1 MSSTIT
7 NRRVQYMQDGLY
19 DRVRGDDDDFMDEES
34 FMVKV
39 NELVND
45 GLIETSI
52 VEEDYTIYS
61 AKHGLTWWSEFVKV
75 VDTVKIS
82 ILLLLA
88 VNPKT
93 FFVFLNTQKGK
104 MRIAALE
111 IKQWG
116 QDMTKKVVA
125 FIVVGNDK
133 TLADQSVDGIMK
145 TFGDQKV
152 RVFFLSS
159 SSKTTFEDIKTY
171 IDAYASDVLDFPEYP
186 MPVIALL
193 ANEKQCEKKIRL
205 QHHIHKKVVERNSLL
220 RYGEIWDEADKTY
233 KQLRDKSFTI
243 DGQEM
248 TCRTFTVEKTEALYR
263 LGFISATDGNL
274 LDEDYPECANA
285 YLYPIEIAP
294 EDLAYYRALHH
305 PEAITHRVQF
315 TSSKNNNA
323 YATQILIDNVNHFRT
338 PIILPSGEVYY
349 RKIIVNSN
357 AKTVDMRQF
366 AKCCN
371 EYGMNAIV
379 FNGYGGPS
387 IKVYRNDFPVAFYK
401 TKGKMFSELLFYIYK
416 KLNLSDKP
424 MVIIGRRKVDRGL
437 GFHYCPRK
445 NDTVTI
451 EGNLGPLTSSNRE
464 GLVWTDMI
472 LGRIEDKDNAVQ
484 KAGRLAGI
492 IGNSPQ
498 YPGETHYWTDE
509 YTENLIRRH
518 NIIVDNSNDTNS
530 TGHGCTV
537 LQAVKHAE
545 SMAPAEKKI
554 NHSVD
559 LDTFLVYKN
568 EDTVRKVCAILE
580 YQYRG
585 IKPTLTGVNAG
596 FRETSMNTKK
606 AKVSLLDAIRRVPT
620 AYGTNE
626 NGITWRVCIPCYE
639 DVDDKETLHFVVII
653 RPDDVVGG
661 GQSAVLKQLLKDVR
675 LQYPDIRIPQEV
687 VQDVV

>member
-1 MSSTIT
+1 MSIIT

-39 NELVND
+39 NELVVG
-45 GLIETSI
+45 GLIETST

-61 AKHGLTWWSEFVKV
+61 AKHGLTWWSEFVKI

-116 QDMTKKVVA
+116 QDRTKKVVA
-125 FIVVGNDK
+125 FIIVGNDK
-133 TLADQSVDGIMK
+133 TLADQSVDGILK
-145 TFGDQKV
+145 TFGEQKV
-152 RVFFLSS
+152 RIFFLSS

-171 IDAYASDVLDFPEYP
+171 IDAYASDIIDFPEYP

-193 ANEKQCEKKIRL
+193 ANEKQCEKKVRL
-205 QHHIHKKVVERNSLL
+205 QHHIHKKVVERNSML

-233 KQLRDKSFTI
+233 KQLRDKSFLI

-248 TCRTFTVEKTEALYR
+248 TCRTFTVEKTDALYR
-263 LGFISATDGNL
+263 LGFISATDGEL

-285 YLYPIEIAP
+285 YLYPIEIAQ
-294 EDLAYYRALHH
+294 EDLAFYRALHH
-305 PEAITHRVQF
+305 PQSITHRVQCA
-315 TSSKNNNA
+315 TSKNNNA
-323 YATQILIDNVNHFRT
+323 YATQIFMDNADHFRT
-338 PIILPSGEVYY
+338 PIILPTGEVYY

-371 EYGMNAIV
+371 NEYGMNAIV

-387 IKVYRNDFPVAFYK
+387 IKVYRTDFPVTFHK

-416 KLNLSDKP
+416 KLNLYDKP
-424 MVIIGRRKVDRGL
+424 LVIIGRRKVDRGL

-445 NDTVTI
+445 NDTLTI
-451 EGNLGPLTSSNRE
+451 EGDLGPLISKNRE

-509 YTENLIRRH
+509 YTENSIRRH
-518 NIIVDNSNDTNS
+518 NMIVDSSNETNN
-530 TGHGCTV
+530 GCSV
-537 LQAVKHAE
+537 LEAV
-545 SMAPAEKKI
+545 MNAEKMTPANKEI
-554 NHSVD
+554 NHRVD
-559 LDTFLVYKN
+559 LDTFLVYRD
-568 EDTVRKVCAILE
+568 EDTVRKVCGMLE
-580 YQYRG
+580 YQYRCV
-585 IKPTLTGVNAG
+585 KPSTAGVNIG
-596 FRETSMNTKK
+596 FRETSVNAKK
-606 AKVSLLDAIRRVPT
+606 TKVSLLDAIRKVPT
-620 AYGTNE
+620 AYGTND
-626 NGITWRVCIPCYE
+626 NGITWRTCIPCYE
-639 DVDDKETLHFVVII
+639 NIEDKETLHFVII
-653 RPDDVVGG
+653 VRPDILTGGG
-661 GQSAVLKQLLKDVR
+661 GQSAELKQMLINVK
-675 LQYPDIRIPQEV
+675 LQYPDIRIPQV
-687 VQDVV
+687 A

>member
-1 MSSTIT
+1 MTTNIIT

-39 NELVND
+39 NELVD
-45 GLIETSI
+45 CGLIETST

-61 AKHGLTWWSEFVKV
+61 AKHGLTWWSEFQKI

-116 QDMTKKVVA
+116 QDRTKKVVA
-125 FIVVGNDK
+125 FIIVGNDK

-145 TFGDQKV
+145 TFGEQKV

-159 SSKTTFEDIKTY
+159 SCKTTFEDIKTY
-171 IDAYASDVLDFPEYP
+171 IDAYASDVIDFPEYP

-193 ANEKQCEKKIRL
+193 ANEKQCEKKVRL
-205 QHHIHKKVVERNSLL
+205 QYHIHKKVVERNSML

-233 KQLRDKSFTI
+233 KQLRDKPFLI

-248 TCRTFTVEKTEALYR
+248 TCRTFTVEKTDALYR
-263 LGFISATDGNL
+263 LGFISATDGDL

-305 PEAITHRVQF
+305 PESITHRVPF
-315 TSSKNNNA
+315 TTSKNNNA
-323 YATQILIDNVNHFRT
+323 YATQILMDNVRHFLT
-338 PIILPSGEVYY
+338 PIILASSGEVYY

-357 AKTVDMRQF
+357 AKTADMRQF

-371 EYGMNAIV
+371 DYGMNAIV

-387 IKVYRNDFPVAFYK
+387 IKVYRSGLPVAFHK

-416 KLNLSDKP
+416 KLSLHDKP

-445 NDTVTI
+445 NDEVKI
-451 EGNLGPLTSSNRE
+451 EGDLGPLISKNKE

-518 NIIVDNSNDTNS
+518 NTIVDSSNETNN
-530 TGHGCTV
+530 GCCSV
-537 LQAVKHAE
+537 LQAVLHAE
-545 SMAPAEKKI
+545 KMAPAKKQI
-554 NHSVD
+554 NHRVD
-559 LDTFLVYKN
+559 LSTFLVYKD
-568 EDTVRKVCAILE
+568 EDTVRKVCGLLE
-580 YQYRG
+580 YQYRAV
-585 IKPTLTGVNAG
+585 KPSSDGANIG
-596 FRETSMNTKK
+596 FRETSVNTKK
-606 AKVSLLDAIRRVPT
+606 TKVSLLDAIRKVPT
-620 AYGTNE
+620 AYGGGND
-626 NGITWRVCIPCYE
+626 NGITRRTCIPCYE
-639 DVDDKETLHFVVII
+639 DIDDKESLHFVIII
-653 RPDDVVGG
+653 RPDILTG
-661 GQSAVLKQLLKDVR
+661 GQSAVLKNMLTDIKIR
-675 LQYPDIRIPQEV
+675 YPDIRIPQEI
-687 VQDVV
+687 